1 MAFIQIDPRSISDN
15 PVELIGDDWG
25 LLAAGEMGDC
35 NAMTVSWGAMGVM
48 WSKPAVTVYVRQ
60 SRYTKEYMDKG
71 ELFTLSF
78 FDEDCRDALA
88 LCGRVSGRDCD
99 KIAEAGLTPVD
110 LGGVAGFEQARL
122 TLVCRKQF
130 AQVLEPESFVD
141 REVIDRCYPDSD
153 WHTMYIGRI
162 EAVYTRAE

>member
-1 MAFIQIDPRSISDN
+1 MAFIQIDPKSISDN

-25 LLAAGEMGDC
+25 LLAAGEVGDC

-162 EAVYTRAE
+162 EAVYARA